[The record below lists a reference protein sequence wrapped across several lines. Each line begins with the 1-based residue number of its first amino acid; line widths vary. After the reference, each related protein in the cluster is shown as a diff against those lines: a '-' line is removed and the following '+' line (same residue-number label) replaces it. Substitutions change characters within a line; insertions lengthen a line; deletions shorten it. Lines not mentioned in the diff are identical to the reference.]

1 MLTIDFK
8 LLGASTAQLGIVLLA
23 AGFIELV
30 IGNVLDYAVLT
41 LTIAGLSLLFTAIV
55 RTKK

>member
-8 LLGASTAQLGIVLLA
+8 LLGASTAQFGIVLLA

-30 IGNVLDYAVLT
+30 IGNVLDRAVLL
-41 LTIAGLSLLFTAIV
+41 LTIVGLGLFFTAIV
-55 RTKK
+55 RIKK